1 MNLIELSQ
9 RTNRSMDDLKE
20 ILMIQFNRIIL
31 SEYIDL
37 DEEILQKLMG
47 YLNISQTDPAGSSD
61 IPAGSQEISD
71 DFMETTDEEQYFKE
85 LSDILHPEMK
95 YTRELLEYCSE
106 HNYLFFIDTCSLLNQ
121 HFFDFFTVFDAA
133 VSWESSLYIPY
144 VVLEELKKICMDKKK
159 EGEVVKK
166 ARHIFDFILQKCKQ
180 NRMRIIGDDGDRR
193 TNERGEKV
201 VHADRVMLEKL
212 IYFRNDS
219 QNCMLITQ
227 DYGLTVD
234 ALQQNESHSSKSSA
248 LLLVKKIGK
257 GGALLDNTD
266 DVKNPKLP
274 IDHA

>member
-9 RTNRSMDDLKE
+9 RANRSMDDLKK

-47 YLNISQTDPAGSSD
+47 YLNISQTDPTGSSD
-61 IPAGSQEISD
+61 LPAGSQEISD
-71 DFMETTDEEQYFKE
+71 DLMEITDEEQCFKE
-85 LSDILHPEMK
+85 LSDILHPKMK

-159 EGEVVKK
+159 EEEVVKK

-180 NRMRIIGDDGDRR
+180 NRMKIIGDDEDRR
-193 TNERGEKV
+193 TNDRGEKV

>member
-47 YLNISQTDPAGSSD
+47 YLNISQTDPAGS
-61 IPAGSQEISD
+61 QEISD
-71 DFMETTDEEQYFKE
+71 DFMETTDEEQCFKE

-159 EGEVVKK
+159 EEEVVKK

-180 NRMRIIGDDGDRR
+180 NRMKIIGDDEDRR
-193 TNERGEKV
+193 TNARGERV

-257 GGALLDNTD
+257 GGVLLDNTD

>member
-20 ILMIQFNRIIL
+20 ILMIQFSRIIL

-71 DFMETTDEEQYFKE
+71 DFMETTDEEQCFKE
-85 LSDILHPEMK
+85 LSDILHTEMK

-121 HFFDFFTVFDAA
+121 HFSDFFTVFDAA
-133 VSWESSLYIPY
+133 VSWESSLSIPY

-159 EGEVVKK
+159 EEEIVKK

-180 NRMRIIGDDGDRR
+180 NRMKIIGDDGDRR

-234 ALQQNESHSSKSSA
+234 ALQQNESHSSKSSS

>member
-71 DFMETTDEEQYFKE
+71 DFMETTDEEQCFKE

-95 YTRELLEYCSE
+95 YTRELLEYCGG

-159 EGEVVKK
+159 EEEVVKK

-180 NRMRIIGDDGDRR
+180 NRMKIIGDDEDKR
-193 TNERGEKV
+193 TNDRGEKV

-274 IDHA
+274 MDHA

>member
-9 RTNRSMDDLKE
+9 RANRSMDDLKK
-20 ILMIQFNRIIL
+20 ILMIQFNWIIL

-61 IPAGSQEISD
+61 LPAGSQEISD
-71 DFMETTDEEQYFKE
+71 DLMEITDEEQCFKE

-159 EGEVVKK
+159 EEEVVKK

-180 NRMRIIGDDGDRR
+180 NRMKIIGDDEDRR
-193 TNERGEKV
+193 TNDRGEKV

>member
-47 YLNISQTDPAGSSD
+47 YLNISQTDPAGS
-61 IPAGSQEISD
+61 QEISD
-71 DFMETTDEEQYFKE
+71 DFMETTDEEQCFKE

-133 VSWESSLYIPY
+133 VSWESSLYIP
-144 VVLEELKKICMDKKK
+144 
-159 EGEVVKK
+159 
-166 ARHIFDFILQKCKQ
+166 
-180 NRMRIIGDDGDRR
+180 
-193 TNERGEKV
+193 
-201 VHADRVMLEKL
+201 
-212 IYFRNDS
+212 
-219 QNCMLITQ
+219 
-227 DYGLTVD
+227 
-234 ALQQNESHSSKSSA
+234 
-248 LLLVKKIGK
+248 
-257 GGALLDNTD
+257 
-266 DVKNPKLP
+266 
-274 IDHA
+274 

>member
-47 YLNISQTDPAGSSD
+47 YLNISQTDPAGS
-61 IPAGSQEISD
+61 QEISD
-71 DFMETTDEEQYFKE
+71 DFMETTDEEQCFKE

-159 EGEVVKK
+159 EEEVVKK

-180 NRMRIIGDDGDRR
+180 NRMKIIGDDEDRR
-193 TNERGEKV
+193 TNARGE
-201 VHADRVMLEKL
+201 RVLEKL

>member
-1 MNLIELSQ
+1 MNLLEISQ
-9 RTNRSMDDLKE
+9 ATKSSMDDLKE
-20 ILMIQFNRIIL
+20 ILMVQFNRIVL
-31 SEYIDL
+31 SEYIEL
-37 DEEILQKLMG
+37 DEDIQRKLMD
-47 YLNISQTDPAGSSD
+47 YLQGNSCGQTDPVGIRNDS
-61 IPAGSQEISD
+61 
-71 DFMETTDEEQYFKE
+71 ETTNEEQCFEE
-85 LSDILHPEMK
+85 LSGILHPEMK
-95 YTRELLEYCSE
+95 YTKELLTYCSK

-121 HFFDFFTVFDAA
+121 HFLDFYSVFDKT
-133 VSWESSLYIPY
+133 VRKESGMYIPY

-159 EGEVVKK
+159 EDDISER
-166 ARHIFDFILQKCKQ
+166 ARHMMEFILQKCQQ
-180 NRMRIIGDDGDRR
+180 NRMRIIGDEGDKR

-201 VHADRVMLEKL
+201 IHADRVMLEKL

-266 DVKNPKLP
+266 DIKNPELP
-274 IDHA
+274 IDPA

>member
-9 RTNRSMDDLKE
+9 RANRSMDDLKK

-61 IPAGSQEISD
+61 LPAGSQEISD
-71 DFMETTDEEQYFKE
+71 DLMEITDEEQCFKE

-159 EGEVVKK
+159 EEDVVKK

-180 NRMRIIGDDGDRR
+180 NRMKIIGDDEDRR
-193 TNERGEKV
+193 TNDRGEKV

>member
-1 MNLIELSQ
+1 
-9 RTNRSMDDLKE
+9 MDDLKE

-71 DFMETTDEEQYFKE
+71 DFMETTDEEQCFKE

-95 YTRELLEYCSE
+95 YTRELLEYCCK

-159 EGEVVKK
+159 EEEVVKK

-180 NRMRIIGDDGDRR
+180 NRMKIIGDDGDRR

-266 DVKNPKLP
+266 DVKTPKLP

>member
-9 RTNRSMDDLKE
+9 RANRSMDDLKK
-20 ILMIQFNRIIL
+20 ILMIQFNWIIL

-61 IPAGSQEISD
+61 LPAGSQEISD
-71 DFMETTDEEQYFKE
+71 DLMEITDEEQCFKE

-159 EGEVVKK
+159 EEEVVKK
-166 ARHIFDFILQKCKQ
+166 SRHIFDFILQKCKQ
-180 NRMRIIGDDGDRR
+180 NRMKIIGDDEDRR
-193 TNERGEKV
+193 TNDRGEKV

>member
-9 RTNRSMDDLKE
+9 RANRSMDDLKK

-47 YLNISQTDPAGSSD
+47 YLNISQTDPTGSSD
-61 IPAGSQEISD
+61 LPAGSQEISD
-71 DFMETTDEEQYFKE
+71 DLMEITDEEQCFKE
-85 LSDILHPEMK
+85 LSDILHPKMK

-159 EGEVVKK
+159 EEEVVKK

-180 NRMRIIGDDGDRR
+180 NRMKIIGDDEDRR
-193 TNERGEKV
+193 TNDRGEKV

-257 GGALLDNTD
+257 GGVLLDNTD